1 MHKPLTLHISLA
13 GLLLAVFAFQ
23 FEVLQPIEKALLGK
37 GQIHFVDWLFLPHGL
52 KVIFVVL
59 LGASI
64 LWGVFP
70 VQLAAMWFF
79 LGTSF
84 ETALVYAIVA
94 TGGLWVSLI
103 LLNFPAGRSLN
114 KGFASGEDT
123 SFRLFRAVILIA
135 LITSLITSLGM
146 SAWHASIDEVW
157 VFPFKFIIGDMLG
170 ALVILTI
177 LVAVRKPILNTVKFK

>member
-23 FEVLQPIEKALLGK
+23 FEVLQPIEKALLGE

-59 LGASI
+59 LGASV

-79 LGTSF
+79 LDTSF

-94 TGGLWVSLI
+94 TGGLWVSLA

-135 LITSLITSLGM
+135 LITSLITALGM
-146 SAWHASIDEVW
+146 SAWYASIDRVW

-170 ALVILTI
+170 ALVNLTI

>member
-23 FEVLQPIEKALLGK
+23 FEVLQPIEKALLGE
-37 GQIHFVDWLFLPHGL
+37 GQIHFVDWLFLPHRL

-59 LGASI
+59 LGASV

-84 ETALVYAIVA
+84 ETALVDAIVA

-123 SFRLFRAVILIA
+123 SFRLFRAVILVA
-135 LITSLITSLGM
+135 LITSLITALGM
-146 SAWHASIDEVW
+146 SAWYASIDGVW
-157 VFPFKFIIGDMLG
+157 VFPFKFLIGDMLG
-170 ALVILTI
+170 TLVNLTI

>member
-1 MHKPLTLHISLA
+1 MHKPLTFHISLA

-59 LGASI
+59 LGASV

-135 LITSLITSLGM
+135 LITSLITALGM
-146 SAWHASIDEVW
+146 SAWYASI
-157 VFPFKFIIGDMLG
+157 
-170 ALVILTI
+170 
-177 LVAVRKPILNTVKFK
+177 

>member
-103 LLNFPAGRSLN
+103 LLHFPAGRSLN
-114 KGFASGEDT
+114 KGFASGEGT

-135 LITSLITSLGM
+135 LITSLITALGM
-146 SAWHASIDEVW
+146 SAWYASIDEVW

-170 ALVILTI
+170 TLVILTI
-177 LVAVRKPILNTVKFK
+177 LVVVRKPILNTVKFK

>member
-23 FEVLQPIEKALLGK
+23 FEVLQPIEKALLGE

-135 LITSLITSLGM
+135 LITSLITALGM
-146 SAWHASIDEVW
+146 SAWYASIDGVW
-157 VFPFKFIIGDMLG
+157 VFPFKFLIGDMLG
-170 ALVILTI
+170 TLVNLTI
-177 LVAVRKPILNTVKFK
+177 LVAVRKLILNTVKFK

>member
-23 FEVLQPIEKALLGK
+23 FEVLQPIEKALLGE

-59 LGASI
+59 LGASV

-70 VQLAAMWFF
+70 VQLAAMLFF

-84 ETALVYAIVA
+84 ETALIYAIVA

-135 LITSLITSLGM
+135 LITSLITALGM
-146 SAWHASIDEVW
+146 SAWYASIDRVW
-157 VFPFKFIIGDMLG
+157 VSPFKFIIGDMLG

>member
-1 MHKPLTLHISLA
+1 MHKSLTLHVSLA
-13 GLLLAVFAFQ
+13 VLLLALFAFQ
-23 FEVLQPIEKALLGK
+23 FEVLQPLEKALLGK

-52 KVIFVVL
+52 KVILVVI
-59 LGASI
+59 LGSSV
-64 LWGVFP
+64 LWGLFP

-84 ETALVYAIVA
+84 ETALVYAVIA
-94 TGGLWVSLI
+94 TSGLWVSLA
-103 LLNFPAGRSLN
+103 LLNLPAGRPLN

-135 LITSLITSLGM
+135 LITSLVTALGM
-146 SAWHASIDEVW
+146 TAWYASVDGEW
-157 VFPFKFIIGDMLG
+157 VFPFKFLIGDMLG
-170 ALVILTI
+170 TLVILTI

>member
-23 FEVLQPIEKALLGK
+23 FELLQPIEKALLGE

-135 LITSLITSLGM
+135 LITSLITALGM
-146 SAWHASIDEVW
+146 SVWYASIDRVW

-170 ALVILTI
+170 TLVILTI
-177 LVAVRKPILNTVKFK
+177 LVAVRKPILNAVKFK

>member
-1 MHKPLTLHISLA
+1 MDEKLKLHIFLA
-13 GLLLAVFAFQ
+13 ALLLMLFAFQ
-23 FEVLQPIEKALLGK
+23 FEVLQPLEKELLGK

-59 LGASI
+59 LGASV

-94 TGGLWVSLI
+94 TSGLWVSLA

-135 LITSLITSLGM
+135 LITSLITAIGM
-146 SAWHASIDEVW
+146 SAWYASIDRVW

-170 ALVILTI
+170 TLVILTI

>member
-23 FEVLQPIEKALLGK
+23 FEVLQPIEKALLGE

-59 LGASI
+59 LGASV

-94 TGGLWVSLI
+94 TGGLWVSLA

-114 KGFASGEDT
+114 KGFASGQDT

-146 SAWHASIDEVW
+146 SAWYASIDEVW
-157 VFPFKFIIGDMLG
+157 VFPFKFLTGDMLG
-170 ALVILTI
+170 TLVNLTI
-177 LVAVRKPILNTVKFK
+177 LVAVQKPILNKVKFK